1 MQDTNDKM
9 NELMD
14 AFNKK
19 LKTRRILLMSKYTD
33 ITEAPISVQ
42 DEIYTIQTLL
52 NILEVSESDYITE
65 KVKSSNEIEINVT
78 LIEEYENNLKKFDI
92 FKEMNSSDVSE
103 KDESEYIKKE
113 QEKINKIPVNQYTIR
128 KQLIEEKY
136 PNIENA
142 PQSIIDEYKNL
153 EILIKMIN
161 ESNNDG
167 IEKEEAEDQTKIDVK
182 NIKIYNSI
190 LKINKTLQIIN
201 SRHLQPPKKVID
213 EAIDKKIDE
222 QINSIPNDREELK
235 RKIREN
241 ELRID
246 AITKSS
252 KMISDIDQTINI
264 NTEIKN
270 SVNQEIK
277 EQSASILLE
286 SLKAKIEEQLKTKT
300 EQNITI
306 VNPEVKI
313 EQNINISEPQI
324 KVENTSAPIVEEIK
338 IEKTIEPL
346 DEQVIDIID
355 NEHDETNIIERI
367 YQAHFKTESKPDK
380 DGIIVAK
387 SVPVEK
393 KEVKVDE
400 KETKVE
406 EKKPQTPEKV
416 VMAVQTLIKGQEKTL
431 ISPEYIKQNE
441 KSEIFKKV
449 EKDIKEEKVSVNPV
463 KTITKKDL
471 EAIYGQRKNEPGF
484 YEAIDIVNEALEKDK
499 K

>member
-52 NILEVSESDYITE
+52 NILEVTESDYTTE

-270 SVNQEIK
+270 SVNQETK
-277 EQSASILLE
+277 EQSASRLLE

-306 VNPEVKI
+306 LNPEIKV

-324 KVENTSAPIVEEIK
+324 KVENTPAPIVEEIK
-338 IEKTIEPL
+338 IELTE
-346 DEQVIDIID
+346 EQIIDIID
-355 NEHDETNIIERI
+355 TEHDETNIIEQI

-431 ISPEYIKQNE
+431 ISPEYINE
-441 KSEIFKKV
+441 TQKAEIFKKV
-449 EKDIKEEKVSVNPV
+449 DKDIKEEKVSVNPV

>member
-52 NILEVSESDYITE
+52 NILEVSESDYTTE

-241 ELRID
+241 ELRIE

-270 SVNQEIK
+270 SVNQETK
-277 EQSASILLE
+277 EQSASSLLE
-286 SLKAKIEEQLKTKT
+286 NLKAKIEEQLNTK
-300 EQNITI
+300 QNITI
-306 VNPEVKI
+306 LNPEIKV

-324 KVENTSAPIVEEIK
+324 KVENTSTPIVEEIK
-338 IEKTIEPL
+338 IELTE
-346 DEQVIDIID
+346 EQIIDIID
-355 NEHDETNIIERI
+355 TEHDETNIIERI

-431 ISPEYIKQNE
+431 ISPEYIKQTE

>member
-19 LKTRRILLMSKYTD
+19 LKTRRILLMSKYSD

-52 NILEVSESDYITE
+52 NILEVSESDYTTE

-201 SRHLQPPKKVID
+201 SRHLQPPRKVID

-270 SVNQEIK
+270 SVNQETK
-277 EQSASILLE
+277 EQSASRLLE

-306 VNPEVKI
+306 LNPEIKV

-324 KVENTSAPIVEEIK
+324 KVENTPAPIVEEIK
-338 IEKTIEPL
+338 IELTE
-346 DEQVIDIID
+346 EQIIDIID
-355 NEHDETNIIERI
+355 TEHDETNIIEQI

-393 KEVKVDE
+393 

-431 ISPEYIKQNE
+431 ISPEYINE
-441 KSEIFKKV
+441 TQKAEIFKKV
-449 EKDIKEEKVSVNPV
+449 DKDIKEEKVSVNPV

>member
-52 NILEVSESDYITE
+52 NILEVSESDYTTE

-92 FKEMNSSDVSE
+92 FKEINSSDVSE

-213 EAIDKKIDE
+213 ESIDKKIDE
-222 QINSIPNDREELK
+222 QLNSIPNDREELK

-270 SVNQEIK
+270 SVN
-277 EQSASILLE
+277 S
-286 SLKAKIEEQLKTKT
+286 
-300 EQNITI
+300 
-306 VNPEVKI
+306 EVKV

-346 DEQVIDIID
+346 DEQVIYIID
-355 NEHDETNIIERI
+355 AEHDETNIIEQI
-367 YQAHFKTESKPDK
+367 YQAHFKAENKPDK

-400 KETKVE
+400 KEIKVE

>member
-52 NILEVSESDYITE
+52 NILEVSESDYTTE

-270 SVNQEIK
+270 SVNQETK
-277 EQSASILLE
+277 EQSASSLLE

-306 VNPEVKI
+306 LNPEVKI
-313 EQNINISEPQI
+313 EQNINILEPQI
-324 KVENTSAPIVEEIK
+324 KVENTPAPIVEEIK
-338 IEKTIEPL
+338 IELTE
-346 DEQVIDIID
+346 EQIIDIID
-355 NEHDETNIIERI
+355 TEHDETNIIEQI

-431 ISPEYIKQNE
+431 ISPEYINE
-441 KSEIFKKV
+441 TQKAEIFKKV
-449 EKDIKEEKVSVNPV
+449 DKDIKEEKVSVNPV

>member
-52 NILEVSESDYITE
+52 NILEVSESDYTTE

-246 AITKSS
+246 AIAKSS

-270 SVNQEIK
+270 SVNQETK
-277 EQSASILLE
+277 EQSASRLLE

-306 VNPEVKI
+306 LNPEIKV

-324 KVENTSAPIVEEIK
+324 KVENTPAPIVEEIK
-338 IEKTIEPL
+338 IELTE
-346 DEQVIDIID
+346 EQIIDIID
-355 NEHDETNIIERI
+355 TEHDETNIIEQI

-393 KEVKVDE
+393 

-431 ISPEYIKQNE
+431 ISPEYINE
-441 KSEIFKKV
+441 TQKAEIFKKI

>member
-1 MQDTNDKM
+1 MQNTNDKM

-19 LKTRRILLMSKYTD
+19 LKIRRILLMSKYSD
-33 ITEAPISVQ
+33 ITSAPISVQ

-52 NILEVSESDYITE
+52 NILEVSESDFTTE
-65 KVKSSNEIEINVT
+65 KVKSSNDIEINVT

-103 KDESEYIKKE
+103 KDESEYIRKE
-113 QEKINKIPVNQYTIR
+113 QEKIDKIPVNQYTIR

-153 EILIKMIN
+153 EILIKLIN
-161 ESNNDG
+161 ESNNEG
-167 IEKEEAEDQTKIDVK
+167 IETEEADDKTRIDIK

-222 QINSIPNDREELK
+222 QINSIPNEREELK

-241 ELRID
+241 ELRIE

-252 KMISDIDQTINI
+252 KMISNIDQTINI

-270 SVNQEIK
+270 SVSQELK
-277 EQSASILLE
+277 EPSSSSILE
-286 SLKAKIEEQLKTKT
+286 SLKAKIEQELNSK
-300 EQNITI
+300 
-306 VNPEVKI
+306 P
-313 EQNINISEPQI
+313 
-324 KVENTSAPIVEEIK
+324 EIK
-338 IEKTIEPL
+338 EEVINKLNVEIGK
-346 DEQVIDIID
+346 DNNIDILKSKSIEETKSEDILPIEEQKNNIID
-355 NEHDETNIIERI
+355 EEQDATNIIEQI
-367 YQAHFKTESKPDK
+367 YKAHFETQNKPDK

-393 KEVKVDE
+393 KEI
-400 KETKVE
+400 KVE
-406 EKKPQTPEKV
+406 EKKPQTSEKV

-431 ISPEYIKQNE
+431 ISPEYIKE
-441 KSEIFKKV
+441 TGKTEIFKKP
-449 EKDIKEEKVSVNPV
+449 EKEEKEEKVSLNPV
-463 KTITKKDL
+463 KTITRKDL

-484 YEAIDIVNEALEKDK
+484 YEAIDIVNEELEKDK

>member
-52 NILEVSESDYITE
+52 NILEVSESDYTTE

-324 KVENTSAPIVEEIK
+324 KVENTSTPIVEEIK
-338 IEKTIEPL
+338 IELTE
-346 DEQVIDIID
+346 EQIIDIID
-355 NEHDETNIIERI
+355 TEHDETNIIEQI

-393 KEVKVDE
+393 

-431 ISPEYIKQNE
+431 ISPEYINE
-441 KSEIFKKV
+441 TQKAEIFKKV
-449 EKDIKEEKVSVNPV
+449 DKDIKEEKVSVNPV

>member
-1 MQDTNDKM
+1 MQNTNDKM

-19 LKTRRILLMSKYTD
+19 LKTRRILLMSKYSD
-33 ITEAPISVQ
+33 ITSAPISVQ

-52 NILEVSESDYITE
+52 NILEVSESDFTTE
-65 KVKSSNEIEINVT
+65 KVKSSNDIEINVT

-103 KDESEYIKKE
+103 KDESEYIRKE
-113 QEKINKIPVNQYTIR
+113 QEKIDKIPVNQYTIR

-153 EILIKMIN
+153 EILIKLIN
-161 ESNNDG
+161 ESNNEG
-167 IEKEEAEDQTKIDVK
+167 IETEEADDKTRIDIK

-201 SRHLQPPKKVID
+201 SRHLQTPKKVID

-241 ELRID
+241 ELRIE

-252 KMISDIDQTINI
+252 KMISNIDQTINI

-270 SVNQEIK
+270 SVSQELK
-277 EQSASILLE
+277 EPSSSSILE
-286 SLKAKIEEQLKTKT
+286 SLKAKIEQELNSKPEIKEEQDIEINKNNNIDILKSKINS
-300 EQNITI
+300 QNIEETKSED
-306 VNPEVKI
+306 VLPI
-313 EQNINISEPQI
+313 EEQKINII
-324 KVENTSAPIVEEIK
+324 DEEQ
-338 IEKTIEPL
+338 
-346 DEQVIDIID
+346 DA
-355 NEHDETNIIERI
+355 TNIIEQI
-367 YQAHFKTESKPDK
+367 YKAHFETQNKPDK

-387 SVPVEK
+387 SVPIEK
-393 KEVKVDE
+393 KEIKA
-400 KETKVE
+400 E
-406 EKKPQTPEKV
+406 EKKPQTSEKV

-431 ISPEYIKQNE
+431 ISPEYIKE
-441 KSEIFKKV
+441 TGKTEIFKKP
-449 EKDIKEEKVSVNPV
+449 EKEEKEEKVSLNPV
-463 KTITKKDL
+463 KTITRQDL

-484 YEAIDIVNEALEKDK
+484 YEAIDIVNEELEKDK

>member
-1 MQDTNDKM
+1 MQNTNDKM

-19 LKTRRILLMSKYTD
+19 LKTRRILLMSKYSD
-33 ITEAPISVQ
+33 ITSAPISVQ

-52 NILEVSESDYITE
+52 NILEVSESDFTTE
-65 KVKSSNEIEINVT
+65 KVKSSNDIEINVT

-103 KDESEYIKKE
+103 KDESEYIRKE
-113 QEKINKIPVNQYTIR
+113 QEKIDKIPVNQYIIR

-153 EILIKMIN
+153 EILIKLIN
-161 ESNNDG
+161 ESNNEG
-167 IEKEEAEDQTKIDVK
+167 IETEEADDKTRIDIK

-241 ELRID
+241 ELRIE

-252 KMISDIDQTINI
+252 KMISNIDQTINI

-270 SVNQEIK
+270 SVSQELK
-277 EQSASILLE
+277 EPSSSSILE
-286 SLKAKIEEQLKTKT
+286 SLKAKIEQELNSK
-300 EQNITI
+300 
-306 VNPEVKI
+306 P
-313 EQNINISEPQI
+313 
-324 KVENTSAPIVEEIK
+324 EIK
-338 IEKTIEPL
+338 E
-346 DEQVIDIID
+346 EQVINKLNVEIGKDNNIDILKSKSIEETKSEDILPIEEQKNNIID
-355 NEHDETNIIERI
+355 EEQDATNIIEQI
-367 YQAHFKTESKPDK
+367 YKAHFETQNKPDK

-393 KEVKVDE
+393 KEI
-400 KETKVE
+400 KVE

-431 ISPEYIKQNE
+431 ISPEYIKETE
-441 KSEIFKKV
+441 KTEIFKKT
-449 EKDIKEEKVSVNPV
+449 EKEEKEEKVSLNPV
-463 KTITKKDL
+463 KTITRKDL

-484 YEAIDIVNEALEKDK
+484 YEAIDIVNEELEKDK

>member
-52 NILEVSESDYITE
+52 NILEVSESDYTTE

-161 ESNNDG
+161 ESDVDG
-167 IEKEEAEDQTKIDVK
+167 IETEEAEDQTKIDVK

-270 SVNQEIK
+270 SVNQETK
-277 EQSASILLE
+277 EQSASRLLE

-306 VNPEVKI
+306 LNPEIKV

-324 KVENTSAPIVEEIK
+324 KVENTPAPIVEEIK
-338 IEKTIEPL
+338 IELTE
-346 DEQVIDIID
+346 EQIIDIID
-355 NEHDETNIIERI
+355 TEHDETNIIEQI

-393 KEVKVDE
+393 

-431 ISPEYIKQNE
+431 ISPEYINE
-441 KSEIFKKV
+441 TQKAEIFKKI

>member
-161 ESNNDG
+161 ESDGDG
-167 IEKEEAEDQTKIDVK
+167 IETEEAEDQTKIDVK

-213 EAIDKKIDE
+213 EVIDKKIDE

-270 SVNQEIK
+270 SVNQETK
-277 EQSASILLE
+277 EQSASSLLE
-286 SLKAKIEEQLKTKT
+286 SLKAKIEEQLNTK
-300 EQNITI
+300 QNITI
-306 VNPEVKI
+306 LNPEIKV

-324 KVENTSAPIVEEIK
+324 KVENTSTPIVEEIK
-338 IEKTIEPL
+338 IELTE
-346 DEQVIDIID
+346 EQIIDIID
-355 NEHDETNIIERI
+355 TEHDETNIIEQI

-393 KEVKVDE
+393 

-431 ISPEYIKQNE
+431 ISPEYINE
-441 KSEIFKKV
+441 TQKAEIFKKV
-449 EKDIKEEKVSVNPV
+449 DKDIKEEKVSVNPV

>member
-1 MQDTNDKM
+1 MQNTNDKM

-19 LKTRRILLMSKYTD
+19 LKTRRILLMSKYSD
-33 ITEAPISVQ
+33 ITSAPISVQ

-52 NILEVSESDYITE
+52 NILEVSESDFTTE
-65 KVKSSNEIEINVT
+65 KVKSSNNIEINVT

-103 KDESEYIKKE
+103 KDESEYIRKE
-113 QEKINKIPVNQYTIR
+113 QEKIDKIPVNQYTIR

-153 EILIKMIN
+153 EILIKLIN
-161 ESNNDG
+161 ESNNEG
-167 IEKEEAEDQTKIDVK
+167 IETEEADDKMRIDIK

-201 SRHLQPPKKVID
+201 SRHLQPAKKVID

-241 ELRID
+241 ELRIE

-252 KMISDIDQTINI
+252 KMISNIDQTINI

-270 SVNQEIK
+270 SVSQEFTNPN
-277 EQSASILLE
+277 ASSILE
-286 SLKAKIEEQLKTKT
+286 SLKT
-300 EQNITI
+300 
-306 VNPEVKI
+306 KI
-313 EQNINISEPQI
+313 EQELNSKP
-324 KVENTSAPIVEEIK
+324 EIK
-338 IEKTIEPL
+338 E
-346 DEQVIDIID
+346 EQDA
-355 NEHDETNIIERI
+355 TNIIEQI
-367 YQAHFKTESKPDK
+367 YKAHFETQNKPDK

-393 KEVKVDE
+393 KEIKA
-400 KETKVE
+400 E
-406 EKKPQTPEKV
+406 EKKPQTSEKV

-431 ISPEYIKQNE
+431 ISPEYIKETE
-441 KSEIFKKV
+441 KTEIFKKP
-449 EKDIKEEKVSVNPV
+449 EKEEKEEKVSLNPV
-463 KTITKKDL
+463 KTITRKDL

-484 YEAIDIVNEALEKDK
+484 YEAIDIVNEELEKDK

>member
-52 NILEVSESDYITE
+52 NILEVSESDYTTE

-270 SVNQEIK
+270 SVNQETK
-277 EQSASILLE
+277 EQSASRLLE

-306 VNPEVKI
+306 LNPEIKV

-324 KVENTSAPIVEEIK
+324 KVENTPAPIVEEIK
-338 IEKTIEPL
+338 IELTE
-346 DEQVIDIID
+346 EQIIDIID
-355 NEHDETNIIERI
+355 TEHDETNIIEQI

-431 ISPEYIKQNE
+431 ISPEYINE
-441 KSEIFKKV
+441 TQKAEIFKKV
-449 EKDIKEEKVSVNPV
+449 DKDIKEEKVSVNPV

>member
-270 SVNQEIK
+270 SVNQETK
-277 EQSASILLE
+277 EQSASRLLE

-306 VNPEVKI
+306 LNPEIKV

-324 KVENTSAPIVEEIK
+324 KVENTPAPIVEEIK
-338 IEKTIEPL
+338 IELTE
-346 DEQVIDIID
+346 EQIIDIID
-355 NEHDETNIIERI
+355 TEHDETNIIEQI

-393 KEVKVDE
+393 KEGEVDE

-431 ISPEYIKQNE
+431 ISPEYINE
-441 KSEIFKKV
+441 TQKAEIFKKV
-449 EKDIKEEKVSVNPV
+449 DKDIKEEKVSVNPV
-463 KTITKKDL
+463 KTITKKEL

>member
-1 MQDTNDKM
+1 MQNTNDKM

-19 LKTRRILLMSKYTD
+19 LKTRRILLMSKYSD
-33 ITEAPISVQ
+33 ITSAPISVQ

-52 NILEVSESDYITE
+52 NILEVSESDFTTE
-65 KVKSSNEIEINVT
+65 KVKSSNDIEINVT

-103 KDESEYIKKE
+103 KDESEYIRKE
-113 QEKINKIPVNQYTIR
+113 QEKIDKIPVNQYIIR

-153 EILIKMIN
+153 EILIKLIN
-161 ESNNDG
+161 ESNNEG
-167 IEKEEAEDQTKIDVK
+167 IETEEADDKTRIDIK

-241 ELRID
+241 ELRIE

-252 KMISDIDQTINI
+252 KMISNIDQTINI

-270 SVNQEIK
+270 SVSQELK
-277 EQSASILLE
+277 EPSSSSVLE
-286 SLKAKIEEQLKTKT
+286 SLKAKIEQELKSK
-300 EQNITI
+300 
-306 VNPEVKI
+306 P
-313 EQNINISEPQI
+313 
-324 KVENTSAPIVEEIK
+324 EIK
-338 IEKTIEPL
+338 E
-346 DEQVIDIID
+346 EQVINKLNVEIGKDNNIDILKSKSIEETKSEDILPIEEQKNNIID
-355 NEHDETNIIERI
+355 EEQDATNIIEQI
-367 YQAHFKTESKPDK
+367 YKAHFETQNKPDK

-393 KEVKVDE
+393 KEI
-400 KETKVE
+400 KVE

-431 ISPEYIKQNE
+431 ISPEYIKETE
-441 KSEIFKKV
+441 KTEIFKKP
-449 EKDIKEEKVSVNPV
+449 EKEEKEEKVSLNPV
-463 KTITKKDL
+463 KTITRQDL

-484 YEAIDIVNEALEKDK
+484 YEAIDIVNEELEKDK

>member
-270 SVNQEIK
+270 SVNQETK
-277 EQSASILLE
+277 EQSASRLLE

-306 VNPEVKI
+306 LNPEIKV
-313 EQNINISEPQI
+313 EQNINIPEPQI
-324 KVENTSAPIVEEIK
+324 KVENTPAPIVEEIK
-338 IEKTIEPL
+338 IELTE
-346 DEQVIDIID
+346 EQIIDIID
-355 NEHDETNIIERI
+355 TEHDETNIIEQI

-393 KEVKVDE
+393 

-431 ISPEYIKQNE
+431 ISPEYIKQTE

>member
-1 MQDTNDKM
+1 MQDINDKM

-52 NILEVSESDYITE
+52 NILEVSESDYTTE

-128 KQLIEEKY
+128 KQLIKEKY

-270 SVNQEIK
+270 SVN
-277 EQSASILLE
+277 S
-286 SLKAKIEEQLKTKT
+286 
-300 EQNITI
+300 
-306 VNPEVKI
+306 EVKV

-338 IEKTIEPL
+338 IEKTIEPS

-355 NEHDETNIIERI
+355 AEHDETNIIEQI
-367 YQAHFKTESKPDK
+367 YQSHLKIENKPDK

-393 KEVKVDE
+393 KEVKLDE

-406 EKKPQTPEKV
+406 EKKSQTPEKV

>member
-52 NILEVSESDYITE
+52 NILEVSESDYTME

-201 SRHLQPPKKVID
+201 SRHLQPPRKVID

-270 SVNQEIK
+270 SVNQETK
-277 EQSASILLE
+277 EQSASRLLE

-306 VNPEVKI
+306 LNPEIKV

-324 KVENTSAPIVEEIK
+324 KVENTPAPIVEEIK
-338 IEKTIEPL
+338 IELTE
-346 DEQVIDIID
+346 EQIIDIID
-355 NEHDETNIIERI
+355 TEHDETNIIEQI

-393 KEVKVDE
+393 

-431 ISPEYIKQNE
+431 ISPEYINE
-441 KSEIFKKV
+441 TQKAEIFKKV
-449 EKDIKEEKVSVNPV
+449 DKDIKEEKVSVNPV

>member
-19 LKTRRILLMSKYTD
+19 LKTRRILLMSKYSD

-52 NILEVSESDYITE
+52 NILEVSESDYTTE

-136 PNIENA
+136 SNIENA

-161 ESNNDG
+161 ESDGDG
-167 IEKEEAEDQTKIDVK
+167 IETEEAEDQTKIDVK

-190 LKINKTLQIIN
+190 VKINKTLQIIN

-277 EQSASILLE
+277 EQSASRLLE
-286 SLKAKIEEQLKTKT
+286 NLKAKIEEQLNTK
-300 EQNITI
+300 QNITI
-306 VNPEVKI
+306 LNPEIKV

-324 KVENTSAPIVEEIK
+324 KVENTSTPIVEEVK
-338 IEKTIEPL
+338 IELPE
-346 DEQVIDIID
+346 EQIIDIID
-355 NEHDETNIIERI
+355 TEHDETNIIEQI
-367 YQAHFKTESKPDK
+367 YQAHFKAENKPDK

-393 KEVKVDE
+393 KEIKLDE
-400 KETKVE
+400 KEVKVE

>member
-1 MQDTNDKM
+1 MQNTNDKM

-19 LKTRRILLMSKYTD
+19 LKTRRILLMSKYSD
-33 ITEAPISVQ
+33 ITSAPISVQ

-52 NILEVSESDYITE
+52 NILEVSESDFTTE
-65 KVKSSNEIEINVT
+65 KVKSSNDIEINVT

-103 KDESEYIKKE
+103 KDESEYIRKE
-113 QEKINKIPVNQYTIR
+113 QEKIDKIPVNQYIIR

-153 EILIKMIN
+153 EILIKLIN
-161 ESNNDG
+161 ESNNEG
-167 IEKEEAEDQTKIDVK
+167 IETEEADDKTRIDIK

-241 ELRID
+241 ELRIE

-252 KMISDIDQTINI
+252 KMISNIDQTINI

-270 SVNQEIK
+270 SVSQELK
-277 EQSASILLE
+277 EPSSSSILE
-286 SLKAKIEEQLKTKT
+286 SLKAKIEQELNSKPEIKEEQDIEINKDNNIDILKSKINS
-300 EQNITI
+300 QNIEETKSED
-306 VNPEVKI
+306 VLPI
-313 EQNINISEPQI
+313 EEQKINII
-324 KVENTSAPIVEEIK
+324 DEEQ
-338 IEKTIEPL
+338 
-346 DEQVIDIID
+346 DA
-355 NEHDETNIIERI
+355 TNIIEQI
-367 YQAHFKTESKPDK
+367 YKAHFETQNKPDK

-387 SVPVEK
+387 SVSVEK
-393 KEVKVDE
+393 KEIKA
-400 KETKVE
+400 E
-406 EKKPQTPEKV
+406 EKKTQTSEKV

-431 ISPEYIKQNE
+431 ISPEYIKETE
-441 KSEIFKKV
+441 KTEIFKKP
-449 EKDIKEEKVSVNPV
+449 EKEEKEEKVSLNPV
-463 KTITKKDL
+463 KTITRQDL

-484 YEAIDIVNEALEKDK
+484 YEAIDIVNEELEKDK

>member
-52 NILEVSESDYITE
+52 NILEVSESDYTTE

-270 SVNQEIK
+270 SVN
-277 EQSASILLE
+277 S
-286 SLKAKIEEQLKTKT
+286 
-300 EQNITI
+300 
-306 VNPEVKI
+306 EVKV

-355 NEHDETNIIERI
+355 AEHDETNIIEQI
-367 YQAHFKTESKPDK
+367 YQAHLKIENKPDK

-393 KEVKVDE
+393 KEVKLDE

-406 EKKPQTPEKV
+406 EKKSQTPEKV

>member
-52 NILEVSESDYITE
+52 NILEVSESDYTTE

-161 ESNNDG
+161 ESDIDG
-167 IEKEEAEDQTKIDVK
+167 IETEEAEDQTKIDVK

-241 ELRID
+241 ELRIE

-270 SVNQEIK
+270 SVNQETK
-277 EQSASILLE
+277 EQSASRLLE
-286 SLKAKIEEQLKTKT
+286 NLKAKIEEQLKTK
-300 EQNITI
+300 QNITI
-306 VNPEVKI
+306 VNPEIKV

-324 KVENTSAPIVEEIK
+324 KVENTSTPIVEEIK
-338 IEKTIEPL
+338 IEPTE
-346 DEQVIDIID
+346 EQIIDIID
-355 NEHDETNIIERI
+355 TEPDETNIIEQI
-367 YQAHFKTESKPDK
+367 YQAHFKAESKPDK

-393 KEVKVDE
+393 KEVKLDE

-431 ISPEYIKQNE
+431 ISPEYIKQTE

>member
-1 MQDTNDKM
+1 
-9 NELMD
+9 
-14 AFNKK
+14 
-19 LKTRRILLMSKYTD
+19 
-33 ITEAPISVQ
+33 
-42 DEIYTIQTLL
+42 
-52 NILEVSESDYITE
+52 
-65 KVKSSNEIEINVT
+65 
-78 LIEEYENNLKKFDI
+78 
-92 FKEMNSSDVSE
+92 
-103 KDESEYIKKE
+103 
-113 QEKINKIPVNQYTIR
+113 
-128 KQLIEEKY
+128 
-136 PNIENA
+136 
-142 PQSIIDEYKNL
+142 
-153 EILIKMIN
+153 MIN
-161 ESNNDG
+161 ESNVDG
-167 IEKEEAEDQTKIDVK
+167 IETEEAEDQTKIDVK

-241 ELRID
+241 ELRIE

-270 SVNQEIK
+270 SVNQETK
-277 EQSASILLE
+277 EHSASTLLE
-286 SLKAKIEEQLKTKT
+286 NLKAKIEEQLKTK
-300 EQNITI
+300 QNITI
-306 VNPEVKI
+306 VNPEVKV

-355 NEHDETNIIERI
+355 AEHDETNIIEQI
-367 YQAHFKTESKPDK
+367 YQAHLKIENKPDK

-393 KEVKVDE
+393 KEVKLDE

-406 EKKPQTPEKV
+406 EKKSQTPEKV

>member
-19 LKTRRILLMSKYTD
+19 LKTRRILLMSKYSD

-52 NILEVSESDYITE
+52 NILEVSESDYTTE

-270 SVNQEIK
+270 SVNQETK
-277 EQSASILLE
+277 EQSASRLLE

-306 VNPEVKI
+306 LNPEIKV

-324 KVENTSAPIVEEIK
+324 KVENTPAPIVEEIK
-338 IEKTIEPL
+338 IELTE
-346 DEQVIDIID
+346 EQIIDIID
-355 NEHDETNIIERI
+355 TEHDETNIIEQI

-431 ISPEYIKQNE
+431 ISPEYINE
-441 KSEIFKKV
+441 TQKAEIFKKV
-449 EKDIKEEKVSVNPV
+449 DKDIKEEKVSVNPV

>member
-52 NILEVSESDYITE
+52 NILEVSESDYTTE

-113 QEKINKIPVNQYTIR
+113 QEKINKMPVNKYTIR

-161 ESNNDG
+161 ESNVDG
-167 IEKEEAEDQTKIDVK
+167 IETEEAEDQTKIDVK

-241 ELRID
+241 ELRIE

-270 SVNQEIK
+270 SVNQETK
-277 EQSASILLE
+277 EQSASRLLE
-286 SLKAKIEEQLKTKT
+286 NLKAKIEEQLNTK
-300 EQNITI
+300 QNITI
-306 VNPEVKI
+306 LNPEIKV

-324 KVENTSAPIVEEIK
+324 KVENTSTPIVEEIK
-338 IEKTIEPL
+338 IELTE
-346 DEQVIDIID
+346 EQIIDIID
-355 NEHDETNIIERI
+355 TEHDETNIIEQI

-431 ISPEYIKQNE
+431 ISPEYIKQTE

>member
-52 NILEVSESDYITE
+52 NILEVSESDYTTE

-270 SVNQEIK
+270 SVNQETK
-277 EQSASILLE
+277 EQSASRLLE

-306 VNPEVKI
+306 LNPEIKV

-324 KVENTSAPIVEEIK
+324 KVENTPAPIVEEIK
-338 IEKTIEPL
+338 IELTE
-346 DEQVIDIID
+346 EQIIDIID
-355 NEHDETNIIERI
+355 TEHDETNIIEQI

-393 KEVKVDE
+393 

-431 ISPEYIKQNE
+431 ISPEYINE
-441 KSEIFKKV
+441 TQKAEIFKKV
-449 EKDIKEEKVSVNPV
+449 DKDIKEEKVSVNPV

>member
-52 NILEVSESDYITE
+52 NILEVSESDYTTE

-161 ESNNDG
+161 ESDVDG
-167 IEKEEAEDQTKIDVK
+167 IETEEAEDQTKIDVK

-270 SVNQEIK
+270 SVNQETK
-277 EQSASILLE
+277 EQSASRLLE

-306 VNPEVKI
+306 LNPEIKV

-324 KVENTSAPIVEEIK
+324 KVENTPAPIVEEIK
-338 IEKTIEPL
+338 IELTE
-346 DEQVIDIID
+346 EQIIDIID
-355 NEHDETNIIERI
+355 TEHDETNIIEQI
-367 YQAHFKTESKPDK
+367 YQAHFKAENKPDK

-393 KEVKVDE
+393 KEIKLDE
-400 KETKVE
+400 KEVKVE

>member
-1 MQDTNDKM
+1 MQNTNDKM

-19 LKTRRILLMSKYTD
+19 LKTRRILLMSKYSD
-33 ITEAPISVQ
+33 ITSAPISVQ

-52 NILEVSESDYITE
+52 NILEVSESDFTTE
-65 KVKSSNEIEINVT
+65 KVKSSNDIEINVT

-103 KDESEYIKKE
+103 KDESEYIRKE
-113 QEKINKIPVNQYTIR
+113 QEKIDKIPVNQYTIR

-153 EILIKMIN
+153 EILIKLIN
-161 ESNNDG
+161 ESNNEG
-167 IEKEEAEDQTKIDVK
+167 IETEEADDKTRIDIK

-241 ELRID
+241 ELRIE

-252 KMISDIDQTINI
+252 KMISNIDQTINI

-270 SVNQEIK
+270 SVSQELK
-277 EQSASILLE
+277 EPSSSSILE
-286 SLKAKIEEQLKTKT
+286 SLKAKIEQELNSK
-300 EQNITI
+300 
-306 VNPEVKI
+306 P
-313 EQNINISEPQI
+313 
-324 KVENTSAPIVEEIK
+324 EIK
-338 IEKTIEPL
+338 EEVINKLNVEIGK
-346 DEQVIDIID
+346 DNNIDILKSKSIEETRSEDILPIEEQKNNIID
-355 NEHDETNIIERI
+355 EEQDATNIIEQI
-367 YQAHFKTESKPDK
+367 YKAHFETQNKPDK

-393 KEVKVDE
+393 KEI
-400 KETKVE
+400 KVE
-406 EKKPQTPEKV
+406 EKKPQTSEKV

-431 ISPEYIKQNE
+431 ISPEYIKE
-441 KSEIFKKV
+441 TGKTEIFKKP
-449 EKDIKEEKVSVNPV
+449 EKEEKEEKVSLNPV
-463 KTITKKDL
+463 KTITRKDL

-484 YEAIDIVNEALEKDK
+484 YEAIDIVNEELEKDK

>member
-1 MQDTNDKM
+1 MQNTNDKM

-19 LKTRRILLMSKYTD
+19 LKTRRILLMSKYSD
-33 ITEAPISVQ
+33 ITSAPISVQ

-52 NILEVSESDYITE
+52 NILEVSESDFTTE
-65 KVKSSNEIEINVT
+65 KVKSSNDIEINVT

-103 KDESEYIKKE
+103 KDESEYIRKE
-113 QEKINKIPVNQYTIR
+113 QEKIDKIPVNQYTIR

-153 EILIKMIN
+153 EILIKLIN
-161 ESNNDG
+161 ESNNEG
-167 IEKEEAEDQTKIDVK
+167 IETEEADDKTRIDIK

-201 SRHLQPPKKVID
+201 SRHLQPHKKVID

-241 ELRID
+241 ELRIE

-252 KMISDIDQTINI
+252 KMISNIDQTINI

-270 SVNQEIK
+270 SVSQELK
-277 EQSASILLE
+277 EPSSSSILE
-286 SLKAKIEEQLKTKT
+286 SLKAKIEQELNSK
-300 EQNITI
+300 
-306 VNPEVKI
+306 P
-313 EQNINISEPQI
+313 
-324 KVENTSAPIVEEIK
+324 EIK
-338 IEKTIEPL
+338 E
-346 DEQVIDIID
+346 EQ
-355 NEHDETNIIERI
+355 DETNIIEQI
-367 YQAHFKTESKPDK
+367 YKAHFETQNKPDK

-393 KEVKVDE
+393 KEI
-400 KETKVE
+400 KVE

-431 ISPEYIKQNE
+431 ISPEYIKETE
-441 KSEIFKKV
+441 KTEIFKKP
-449 EKDIKEEKVSVNPV
+449 EKEEKEEKVSLNPV
-463 KTITKKDL
+463 KTITRQDL

-484 YEAIDIVNEALEKDK
+484 YEAIDIVNEELEKDK

>member
-1 MQDTNDKM
+1 MQNTNDKM

-19 LKTRRILLMSKYTD
+19 LKTRRILLMSKYSD
-33 ITEAPISVQ
+33 ITSAPISVQ

-52 NILEVSESDYITE
+52 NILEVSESDFTTE
-65 KVKSSNEIEINVT
+65 KVKSSNDIEINVT

-103 KDESEYIKKE
+103 KDESEYIRKE
-113 QEKINKIPVNQYTIR
+113 QEKIDKIPVNQYIIR

-153 EILIKMIN
+153 EILIKLIN
-161 ESNNDG
+161 ESNNEG
-167 IEKEEAEDQTKIDVK
+167 IETEEADDKTRIDIK

-241 ELRID
+241 ELRIE

-270 SVNQEIK
+270 SVNQETK
-277 EQSASILLE
+277 EQSASRLLE

-306 VNPEVKI
+306 LNPEIKV

-324 KVENTSAPIVEEIK
+324 KVENTPAPIVEEIK
-338 IEKTIEPL
+338 IELTE
-346 DEQVIDIID
+346 EQIIDIID
-355 NEHDETNIIERI
+355 TEHDETNIIEQI

-393 KEVKVDE
+393 

-431 ISPEYIKQNE
+431 ISPEYINE
-441 KSEIFKKV
+441 TQKAEIFKKV
-449 EKDIKEEKVSVNPV
+449 DKDIKEEKVSVNPV

>member
-201 SRHLQPPKKVID
+201 SRHLQPPRKVID

-270 SVNQEIK
+270 SVNQETK
-277 EQSASILLE
+277 EQSASRLLE

-306 VNPEVKI
+306 LNPEIKV

-324 KVENTSAPIVEEIK
+324 KVENTPAPIVEEIK
-338 IEKTIEPL
+338 IELTE
-346 DEQVIDIID
+346 EQIIDIID
-355 NEHDETNIIERI
+355 TEHDETNIIEQI

-393 KEVKVDE
+393 

-431 ISPEYIKQNE
+431 ISPEYINE
-441 KSEIFKKV
+441 TQKAEIFKKV
-449 EKDIKEEKVSVNPV
+449 DKDIKEEKVSVNPV

>member
-1 MQDTNDKM
+1 MQNTNDKM

-19 LKTRRILLMSKYTD
+19 LKTRRILLMSKYSD
-33 ITEAPISVQ
+33 ITSAPISVQ

-52 NILEVSESDYITE
+52 NILEVSESDFTTE
-65 KVKSSNEIEINVT
+65 KVKSSNDIEINIT

-103 KDESEYIKKE
+103 KDESEYIRKE
-113 QEKINKIPVNQYTIR
+113 QEKIDKIPVNQYTIR

-153 EILIKMIN
+153 EILIKLIN
-161 ESNNDG
+161 ESNNEG
-167 IEKEEAEDQTKIDVK
+167 IETEEADDKTRIDIK

-241 ELRID
+241 ELRIE

-252 KMISDIDQTINI
+252 KMISNIDKTINI

-270 SVNQEIK
+270 SVSQEFK
-277 EQSASILLE
+277 NPNASSILE
-286 SLKAKIEEQLKTKT
+286 SLKT
-300 EQNITI
+300 
-306 VNPEVKI
+306 KI
-313 EQNINISEPQI
+313 EQELNSKPEIKEKQDIEINKDNNIDILKSKINSQSIEETKSEDILPVEEQEINII
-324 KVENTSAPIVEEIK
+324 DEEQ
-338 IEKTIEPL
+338 
-346 DEQVIDIID
+346 DA
-355 NEHDETNIIERI
+355 TNIIEQI
-367 YQAHFKTESKPDK
+367 YKAHFETQNKPDK

-393 KEVKVDE
+393 KEIKA
-400 KETKVE
+400 E
-406 EKKPQTPEKV
+406 EKKPQTSEKV

-431 ISPEYIKQNE
+431 ISPEYIKETE
-441 KSEIFKKV
+441 KTEIFKKP
-449 EKDIKEEKVSVNPV
+449 EKEEKEEKVSLNPV
-463 KTITKKDL
+463 KTITRQDL

-484 YEAIDIVNEALEKDK
+484 YEAIDIVNEELEKDK

>member
-1 MQDTNDKM
+1 MQNTNDKM

-19 LKTRRILLMSKYTD
+19 LKTRRILLMSKYSD
-33 ITEAPISVQ
+33 ITSAPISVQ

-52 NILEVSESDYITE
+52 NILEVSESDFTTE
-65 KVKSSNEIEINVT
+65 KVKSSNNIEINVT

-103 KDESEYIKKE
+103 KDESEYIRKE
-113 QEKINKIPVNQYTIR
+113 QEKIDKIPVNQYTIR

-153 EILIKMIN
+153 EILIKLIN
-161 ESNNDG
+161 ESNNEG
-167 IEKEEAEDQTKIDVK
+167 IETEEADDKMRIDIK

-201 SRHLQPPKKVID
+201 SRHLQPAKKVID

-241 ELRID
+241 ELRIE

-252 KMISDIDQTINI
+252 KMISNIDQTINI

-270 SVNQEIK
+270 SVSQEFTNPN
-277 EQSASILLE
+277 ASSILE
-286 SLKAKIEEQLKTKT
+286 SLKT
-300 EQNITI
+300 
-306 VNPEVKI
+306 KI
-313 EQNINISEPQI
+313 EQELNSKP
-324 KVENTSAPIVEEIK
+324 EIK
-338 IEKTIEPL
+338 E
-346 DEQVIDIID
+346 EQDA
-355 NEHDETNIIERI
+355 TNIIEQI
-367 YQAHFKTESKPDK
+367 YKAHFETQNKPDK

-393 KEVKVDE
+393 KEIKA
-400 KETKVE
+400 E
-406 EKKPQTPEKV
+406 EKKPQTSEKV

-431 ISPEYIKQNE
+431 ISPEYIKETE
-441 KSEIFKKV
+441 KTEIFKKP
-449 EKDIKEEKVSVNPV
+449 EKEAKEEKVSLNPV
-463 KTITKKDL
+463 KTITRKDL

-484 YEAIDIVNEALEKDK
+484 YEAIDIVNEELEKDK

>member
-42 DEIYTIQTLL
+42 DEIYTLQTLL

-241 ELRID
+241 ELRIE

-270 SVNQEIK
+270 SVNQETK
-277 EQSASILLE
+277 EQSASRLLE
-286 SLKAKIEEQLKTKT
+286 NLKAKIEEQLNTK
-300 EQNITI
+300 QNITI
-306 VNPEVKI
+306 LNPEIKV

-324 KVENTSAPIVEEIK
+324 KVENTSTPIVEEIK
-338 IEKTIEPL
+338 IEPTE
-346 DEQVIDIID
+346 EQIIDIID
-355 NEHDETNIIERI
+355 TEPDVTNIIEQI
-367 YQAHFKTESKPDK
+367 YQAHFKAENKPDK

-393 KEVKVDE
+393 KEIKLDE
-400 KETKVE
+400 KEVKVE

-431 ISPEYIKQNE
+431 ISPEYINE
-441 KSEIFKKV
+441 TQKAEIFKKI

>member
-52 NILEVSESDYITE
+52 NILEVSESDYTTE
-65 KVKSSNEIEINVT
+65 KVKSSHEIEINVT

-270 SVNQEIK
+270 SVN
-277 EQSASILLE
+277 S
-286 SLKAKIEEQLKTKT
+286 
-300 EQNITI
+300 
-306 VNPEVKI
+306 EVKV

-324 KVENTSAPIVEEIK
+324 KVENKSAPIVEEIK

-355 NEHDETNIIERI
+355 AEHDETNIIEQI
-367 YQAHFKTESKPDK
+367 YQAHLKIENKPDK

-393 KEVKVDE
+393 KEVKLDE

-406 EKKPQTPEKV
+406 EKKSQTPEKV

-484 YEAIDIVNEALEKDK
+484 YETIDIVNEALEKDK

>member
-9 NELMD
+9 NKLMD

-52 NILEVSESDYITE
+52 NILEVSESDYTTE

-161 ESNNDG
+161 ESNVDG
-167 IEKEEAEDQTKIDVK
+167 IETEEAEDQTKIDVK

-241 ELRID
+241 ELRIE

-270 SVNQEIK
+270 SVNQETK
-277 EQSASILLE
+277 EQSASRLLE

-306 VNPEVKI
+306 LNPEIKV

-324 KVENTSAPIVEEIK
+324 KVENTPAPIVEEIK
-338 IEKTIEPL
+338 IELTE
-346 DEQVIDIID
+346 EQIIDIID
-355 NEHDETNIIERI
+355 TEHDETNIIEQI

-393 KEVKVDE
+393 

-431 ISPEYIKQNE
+431 ISPEYINE
-441 KSEIFKKV
+441 TQKAEIFKKV
-449 EKDIKEEKVSVNPV
+449 DKDIKEEKVSVNPV

>member
-1 MQDTNDKM
+1 MQNTNDKM

-19 LKTRRILLMSKYTD
+19 LKTRRILLMSKYSD
-33 ITEAPISVQ
+33 ITSAPISVQ

-52 NILEVSESDYITE
+52 NILEVSESDFTTE
-65 KVKSSNEIEINVT
+65 KVKSSNDIEINVT

-103 KDESEYIKKE
+103 KDESEYIRKE
-113 QEKINKIPVNQYTIR
+113 QEKIDKIPVNQYIIR

-153 EILIKMIN
+153 EILIKLIN
-161 ESNNDG
+161 ESNNEG
-167 IEKEEAEDQTKIDVK
+167 IETEEADDKTRIDIK

-270 SVNQEIK
+270 SVN
-277 EQSASILLE
+277 S
-286 SLKAKIEEQLKTKT
+286 
-300 EQNITI
+300 
-306 VNPEVKI
+306 EVKV

-338 IEKTIEPL
+338 IEKTIEPS

-355 NEHDETNIIERI
+355 AEHDETNIIEQI
-367 YQAHFKTESKPDK
+367 YQAHLKIENKPDK

-393 KEVKVDE
+393 KEVKLDE

-406 EKKPQTPEKV
+406 EKKSQTPEKV

>member
-19 LKTRRILLMSKYTD
+19 LKTRRILLMSKYSD

-52 NILEVSESDYITE
+52 NILEVSESDYTTE

-92 FKEMNSSDVSE
+92 FKEMNASDVSE

-270 SVNQEIK
+270 SVNQETK
-277 EQSASILLE
+277 EQSASRLLE

-306 VNPEVKI
+306 LNPEIKV

-324 KVENTSAPIVEEIK
+324 KVENTPAPIVEEIK
-338 IEKTIEPL
+338 IELTE
-346 DEQVIDIID
+346 EQIIDIID
-355 NEHDETNIIERI
+355 TEHDETNIIEQI

-393 KEVKVDE
+393 

-431 ISPEYIKQNE
+431 ISPEYINE
-441 KSEIFKKV
+441 TQKAEIFKKV
-449 EKDIKEEKVSVNPV
+449 DKDIKEEKVSVNPV

>member
-52 NILEVSESDYITE
+52 NILEVSESDYTTE

-270 SVNQEIK
+270 SVNQETK
-277 EQSASILLE
+277 EQSASRLLE

-306 VNPEVKI
+306 LNPEIKV

-324 KVENTSAPIVEEIK
+324 KVENTPAPIVEEIK
-338 IEKTIEPL
+338 IELTE
-346 DEQVIDIID
+346 EQIIDIID
-355 NEHDETNIIERI
+355 TEHDETNIIEQI

-393 KEVKVDE
+393 

-431 ISPEYIKQNE
+431 ISPEYINE
-441 KSEIFKKV
+441 TQKAEIFKKI
-449 EKDIKEEKVSVNPV
+449 EKDIKEEKGSVNPV
-463 KTITKKDL
+463 KTITKKDV